1 MKSRRRTALLL
12 SYLGVSLIGWL
23 LFGIFLRA
31 QLDLIGADR
40 LDVLGL
46 AMVALYGAVV
56 LFGTPVGY
64 LVIRLATWDWG
75 ADAERHF

>member
-1 MKSRRRTALLL
+1 MKSHRRAALLL

-23 LFGIFLRA
+23 IFGIFLRS

-40 LDVLGL
+40 VNVLGIAL
-46 AMVALYGAVV
+46 VALYGAVV

-64 LVIRLATWDWG
+64 LVLRLATWDWG
-75 ADAERHF
+75 RDAQRHS